1 LKFDFSSGST
11 PIDDEVAR
19 GLIPSWISIQSEL
32 NAVEQA
38 NILEARNIPRWQAL
52 TSDKLLD
59 DLMMRNLHRDMYGD
73 VWRWAG
79 KYRSRD
85 LNIGIAF
92 EQVATRVKILADDT
106 REWITGS

>member
-79 KYRSRD
+79 KYQSRD